1 MDHLGCRCTN
11 SARVAHRARVAHLAS
26 VNHSAS
32 VDRRARV
39 AHLDRV
45 AHLSMVDHPANVSH
59 QAVITDARHTCIQR
73 CFWIWFPAHRETV
86 KIFHTNW
93 SKILATTRK
102 HRMSKYRNHIAVN
115 FSPPNK
121 VHWNTQDSHLSI
133 NYSIYIHLVSWFILY
148 TLILHQYCAID
159 YSTPPILL
167 WLVCY
172 AESWCL
178 CDYYTEVNFIY
189 FIFKKV

>member
-1 MDHLGCRCTN
+1 MTIWDSKGTFINKAVRLVSWLCLQYVAGNKDIWPHREKQPGQIDHLAWVGHSGRAAQVKHSAEMDHLGCRCTN

-73 CFWIWFPAHRETV
+73 CFWIWFPAHREIV

-93 SKILATTRK
+93 SKILTTTK
-102 HRMSKYRNHIAVN
+102 K
-115 FSPPNK
+115 
-121 VHWNTQDSHLSI
+121 TQ
-133 NYSIYIHLVSWFILY
+133 NV
-148 TLILHQYCAID
+148 
-159 YSTPPILL
+159 
-167 WLVCY
+167 
-172 AESWCL
+172 
-178 CDYYTEVNFIY
+178 
-189 FIFKKV
+189 